1 MKINA
6 DYLAI
11 TVIFILMGASIYYT
25 GNSTAFTIVTFS
37 MTTGLLFMYGGFHN
51 WWLFRRIQ
59 NLPTSK
65 IRGLAMGLVEIQG
78 RVESALEAYLISPL
92 TRKPCVWYEYH
103 IEQIGPGRTTKML
116 KYSKRTAPF
125 YLKDKTGRVLVN
137 PKQAEILI
145 KNSIETDSRN
155 KLPKN
160 VIDFCKKNNI
170 EFKHGTR
177 LEFVEG
183 YIGLNDQLYILGT
196 AADNPYKKEAT
207 SHRSTED
214 IMIQSK
220 IASPFYIS
228 TNHEKAV
235 LKRIKKNTIICFLLG
250 MSLTLLGLGIILD
263 TFNLL

>member
-1 MKINA
+1 MV
-6 DYLAI
+6 D
-11 TVIFILMGASIYYT
+11 
-25 GNSTAFTIVTFS
+25 IVVVDDDPIVGQL
-37 MTTGLLFMYGGFHN
+37 TTDLLREAGFDSH
-51 WWLFRRIQ
+51 L
-59 NLPTSK
+59 
-65 IRGLAMGLVEIQG
+65 
-78 RVESALEAYLISPL
+78 L
-92 TRKPCVWYEYH
+92 TNGKE
-103 IEQIGPGRTTKML
+103 
-116 KYSKRTAPF
+116 
-125 YLKDKTGRVLVN
+125 
-137 PKQAEILI
+137 
-145 KNSIETDSRN
+145 
-155 KLPKN
+155 